1 MQVYFE
7 DRHVGNLH
15 SFDPSRYQSGDFLR
29 IPVCDFDTFVHDEP
43 VNDYDSPVIFTDI
56 SLEVAVREI
65 RIDEYAFERT
75 PESLIRYLRRYD
87 VPQYASEYKSI
98 ESMQVRYRWLVAVL
112 KSVKDFEEV
121 FDMDSFEPV

>member
-7 DRHVGNLH
+7 NRHVGNLQ
-15 SFDPSRYQSGDFLR
+15 SFDPSRYQRGDFLR
-29 IPVCDFDTFVHDEP
+29 IPVCDFDTSVRDDP
-43 VNDYDSPVIFTDI
+43 TNDYDSPVIFRDI

-65 RIDEYAFERT
+65 RFDEHALER
-75 PESLIRYLRRYD
+75 LVHYLRQHD
-87 VPQYASEYKSI
+87 VPQYASEYRSA

-112 KSVKDFEEV
+112 RSTKDFEEV